1 MEHDL
6 VHPRQG
12 NHFLHKQNGPSA
24 IKWKDKC
31 KCHSI
36 KACKFG
42 REHVQSA
49 RKRYILQKPPSLAN
63 NSFWTL
69 LFSGG
74 GGNKSQYLVG
84 WGLVTLQ
91 GTLPKCAIVNVL
103 QAEENTCSEYIE
115 QNTKSLIYTTVHIAV
130 QASRRQFNLLNNSRS
145 SKNAVINRTVVPWYL
160 RSLLPYKECREN
172 PDHCSVHSSQT
183 TYPGS
188 SLPVLAYRRMNF
200 NWGSIHPNLETPK
213 PMKNVGLN
221 PCMGEIAPTVNTRE
235 TWLPMVVNLLSSAV
249 MKKSNKQNL

>member
-1 MEHDL
+1 MPFNKGLQVWTWTRSICQKEI
-6 VHPRQG
+6 HPSKTAIFGKQL
-12 NHFLHKQNGPSA
+12 FLNPS
-24 IKWKDKC
+24 
-31 KCHSI
+31 
-36 KACKFG
+36 F
-42 REHVQSA
+42 
-49 RKRYILQKPPSLAN
+49 
-63 NSFWTL
+63 F
-69 LFSGG
+69 GG

-200 NWGSIHPNLETPK
+200 NWGSIHPNLEPQ
-213 PMKNVGLN
+213 N
-221 PCMGEIAPTVNTRE
+221 PWKM
-235 TWLPMVVNLLSSAV
+235 
-249 MKKSNKQNL
+249 